1 MPLARVPGSVAIVSP
16 SFHPM
21 IGGVEFYVKGIGAEL
36 ARLGYD
42 VHVYTPNKVMGK
54 KIDVD
59 EEVVDGVHVHRL
71 GVWFEV
77 SYRVKL
83 WRGLQRALER
93 DAPDIVH
100 VYSHDSYARPAAKA
114 ARKLARPLVIT
125 TYGPFET
132 HSDYGAAQSLLFRLY
147 DSYVTPSLFR
157 GSALVLARYPEILQW
172 VRSYGVEDSR
182 ARLEPSG
189 IPGGYLA
196 KADGRR
202 GRDKVGH
209 DGELILYLGRISP
222 QKGVQY
228 AVQAMEHVT
237 RRFPSAKLAIVGP
250 DYIGYSAHLRA
261 LAAKLGVAESVEIM
275 DAVTNPVEEAE
286 LLSACDAF
294 VMPSS
299 FEGFSQSVM
308 KAMAQSRP
316 VVVTRVGGLPYEIDY
331 GKCGLACEYG
341 DARMLADRLVS
352 LLESP
357 GLSSEMGENGR
368 RRAEE
373 FTFERLASRLS
384 LAYESTADAPVEAA

>member
-1 MPLARVPGSVAIVSP
+1 MGSIGIVTP

-21 IGGVEFYVKGIGAEL
+21 IGGVEFYVRGIGTEL

-54 KIDVD
+54 KIDGE
-59 EEVVDGVHVHRL
+59 EEVIDGVHVHRL
-71 GVWFEV
+71 EVWFEV
-77 SYRVKL
+77 SYRVKM
-83 WRGLQRALER
+83 WRGLQDALQR
-93 DAPDIVH
+93 DSPDLIH

-114 ARKLARPLVIT
+114 AGKLGKPLVIT
-125 TYGPFET
+125 TYGPFAT
-132 HSDYGAAQSLLFRLY
+132 HSDYGATQRLLFRLY

-157 GSALVLARYPEILQW
+157 DCAVVLVRYPEIMDW
-172 VRSYGVEDSR
+172 VRSFGVEDAR
-182 ARLEPSG
+182 TRLEPSG
-189 IPGGYLA
+189 IPKSYLT
-196 KADGRR
+196 KADARKGRER
-202 GRDKVGH
+202 FGH

-228 AVQAMEHVT
+228 AVQAMQHVK
-237 RRFPSAKLAIVGP
+237 RRFPRAKLAIVGP
-250 DYIGYSAHLRA
+250 DYIGYSSHLRE
-261 LAAKLGVAESVEIM
+261 LAERLDVAENIAIM
-275 DAVTNPVEEAE
+275 KAVTTEEEEVE

-331 GKCGLACEYG
+331 GRCGLACDFG
-341 DARMLADRLVS
+341 DATLLADGLIS

-357 GLSSEMGENGR
+357 DLSSTMGANGR
-368 RRAEE
+368 KRAEE
-373 FTFERLASRLS
+373 FTFERLAVNLS
-384 LAYESTADAPVEAA
+384 SIYASAVELP

>member
-1 MPLARVPGSVAIVSP
+1 VARSTGSIGIVSP

-21 IGGVEFYVKGIGAEL
+21 IGGVEFYVRGIGTEL

-42 VHVYTPNKVMGK
+42 VHVYTPNRVMGK
-54 KIDVD
+54 KIEGED
-59 EEVVDGVHVHRL
+59 EVVDGVHVHRL
-71 GVWFEV
+71 DVWFEV

-83 WRGLQRALER
+83 WRGLEEALRR
-93 DAPDIVH
+93 DSPDLIH
-100 VYSHDSYARPAAKA
+100 VYSHDSYARPAARA
-114 ARKLARPLVIT
+114 ASRLARPLVIT

-132 HSDYGAAQSLLFRLY
+132 HRDYGAVQSLLFRLY

-157 GSALVLARYPEILQW
+157 GCAVVLARYPEILEW
-172 VRSYGVEDSR
+172 VRSFGVTDSR
-182 ARLEPSG
+182 AMLEPSG
-189 IPGGYLA
+189 IPKSYLT

-202 GRDKVGH
+202 GRERLGH

-228 AVQAMEHVT
+228 AVEAMQHVK
-237 RRFPSAKLAIVGP
+237 RRFPKAKLAVVGP
-250 DYIGYSAHLRA
+250 DYVGYSGRLRS
-261 LAAKLGVAESVEIM
+261 LAERLGVADNVMIM
-275 DAVTNPVEEAE
+275 GAVTGEEEEAE

-331 GKCGLACEYG
+331 GRCGLACDFG
-341 DARMLADRLVS
+341 DAKRLADGLVS

-357 GLSSEMGENGR
+357 ERSSAMGANGR

-373 FTFERLASRLS
+373 FTFERLAANLS
-384 LAYESTADAPVEAA
+384 SIYSSAVERS

>member
-1 MPLARVPGSVAIVSP
+1 M
-16 SFHPM
+16 
-21 IGGVEFYVKGIGAEL
+21 KGIGAEL

-54 KIDVD
+54 KIEPE

-71 GVWFEV
+71 DVWFEL

-83 WRGLQRALER
+83 WRGLQEALER
-93 DAPDIVH
+93 DAPDIIH

-114 ARKLARPLVIT
+114 AGRLSRPLVIT

-132 HSDYGAAQSLLFRLY
+132 HSDYGAAQSFLFKLY

-157 GSALVLARYPEILQW
+157 DSALVLARYPEILDW
-172 VRSYGVEDSR
+172 VKSYGVADSR

-196 KADGRR
+196 RADGRK
-202 GRDKVGH
+202 GRDRVGH

-228 AVQAMEHVT
+228 AVEAMKHVKK
-237 RRFPSAKLAIVGP
+237 RFPRAKLAIVGP
-250 DYIGYSAHLRA
+250 DYIGYSAHLRS
-261 LAAKLGVAESVEIM
+261 LADRLGVAESIEIM
-275 DAVTNPVEEAE
+275 DAVTAAGEEAE

-331 GKCGLACEYG
+331 GRCGLACEYG

-352 LLESP
+352 ILESP
-357 GLSSEMGENGR
+357 ELSSAMGENGR

-373 FTFERLASRLS
+373 FTFERLASKLS
-384 LAYESTADAPVEAA
+384 LAYESTAEAPVKVA

>member
-1 MPLARVPGSVAIVSP
+1 MADKLGSIAIVSP

-21 IGGVEFYVKGIGAEL
+21 IGGVEFYVRGIGTEL

-42 VHVYTPNKVMGK
+42 VHVYTPNKVLGR
-54 KIDVD
+54 KIEAD
-59 EEVVDGVHVHRL
+59 EEVIDGVHVHRL

-77 SYRVKL
+77 SYRVKM
-83 WRGLQRALER
+83 WRGLQDALQR
-93 DAPDIVH
+93 DNPDLIH

-114 ARKLARPLVIT
+114 AGRLGRPLVIT

-132 HSDYGAAQSLLFRLY
+132 HSDYGAIQSLLFKLY

-157 GSALVLARYPEILQW
+157 DCALVLVRYPEILAW
-172 VRSYGVEDSR
+172 VKSLGVTDSR

-189 IPGGYLA
+189 IPRRYLT
-196 KADGRR
+196 KADGKQ
-202 GRDKVGH
+202 GRERFGH
-209 DGELILYLGRISP
+209 DGELILYLGRIAP

-228 AVQAMEHVT
+228 AVEAMVHVK
-237 RRFPSAKLAIVGP
+237 RRFPRAKLAMVGP
-250 DYIGYSAHLRA
+250 DYIGYSSHLRK
-261 LAAKLGVAESVEIM
+261 LAEKLGVAENLVIM
-275 DAVTNPVEEAE
+275 EAVTSEEE
-286 LLSACDAF
+286 EVGLLSACDAF

-331 GKCGLACEYG
+331 GRCGVACDFG
-341 DARMLADRLVS
+341 DPKKLADGLIS

-357 GLSSEMGENGR
+357 ELSSAMGASGR
-368 RRAEE
+368 KRAEE
-373 FTFERLASRLS
+373 FTFERLAANLS
-384 LAYESTADAPVEAA
+384 SLYATAAERS

>member
-1 MPLARVPGSVAIVSP
+1 MGSVGIVTP

-21 IGGVEFYVKGIGAEL
+21 IGGVEFYVRGIGTEL

-42 VHVYTPNKVMGK
+42 VHVYTPNKVMRK
-54 KIDVD
+54 KIDPE
-59 EEVVDGVHVHRL
+59 EEVIDGVHVHRL
-71 GVWFEV
+71 DVWFEV

-83 WRGLQRALER
+83 WRGLQEALQR
-93 DAPDIVH
+93 TTPDLIH

-114 ARKLARPLVIT
+114 AGKLGRPLLIT

-132 HSDYGAAQSLLFRLY
+132 HSDYGAIQSRLFRLY

-157 GSALVLARYPEILQW
+157 DCAVVLARYPEILEW
-172 VRSYGVEDSR
+172 VRSFGVADTR

-189 IPGGYLA
+189 IPQGYLA
-196 KADGRR
+196 QAGGRR
-202 GRDKVGH
+202 GREIMGH

-228 AVQAMEHVT
+228 AVEAMQHVKK
-237 RRFPSAKLAIVGP
+237 RFPRAKLVIVGP
-250 DYIGYSAHLRA
+250 DYVGYSDHLRE
-261 LAAKLGVAESVEIM
+261 LAANLGVTENIAIM
-275 DAVTNPVEEAE
+275 EAVTTEEDEVE
-286 LLSACDAF
+286 LLSACDVF

-316 VVVTRVGGLPYEIDY
+316 VLVTNVGGLPYEIDY
-331 GKCGLACEYG
+331 GRCGLACEFG
-341 DARMLADRLVS
+341 DATKLADGLVS
-352 LLESP
+352 LLDSP
-357 GLSSEMGENGR
+357 ELALTLGANGR
-368 RRAEE
+368 KRAEE

-384 LAYESTADAPVEAA
+384 DTYRSTIYPGEGAT

>member
-1 MPLARVPGSVAIVSP
+1 MGSVGIVTP

-21 IGGVEFYVKGIGAEL
+21 IGGVEFYVRGIGSEL

-54 KIDVD
+54 KIDP
-59 EEVVDGVHVHRL
+59 EEQVIDGVHVHRL

-77 SYRVKL
+77 SYRVKM
-83 WRGLQRALER
+83 WRGLQEALRR
-93 DAPDIVH
+93 DTPDLIH

-114 ARKLARPLVIT
+114 AGKLGRPLVIT
-125 TYGPFET
+125 TYGPFAT
-132 HSDYGAAQSLLFRLY
+132 HSNYGAIQRLLFGLY

-157 GSALVLARYPEILQW
+157 DCAVVLVRYPEILKW
-172 VRSYGVEDSR
+172 VRSFGVADSR
-182 ARLEPSG
+182 TMLEPSG
-189 IPGGYLA
+189 IPKSYLT
-196 KADGRR
+196 KADGRK
-202 GRDKVGH
+202 GRERIGH
-209 DGELILYLGRISP
+209 DGELILYLGRVSP

-228 AVQAMEHVT
+228 AVEAMQHVK
-237 RRFPSAKLAIVGP
+237 RRFPKAKLAIVGP
-250 DYIGYSAHLRA
+250 DYIGYSSHLRE
-261 LAAKLGVAESVEIM
+261 LAEKLGVAENIAIM
-275 DAVTNPVEEAE
+275 GAVTSEEDEVE

-316 VVVTRVGGLPYEIDY
+316 VVVTNVGGLPFEIDY
-331 GKCGLACEYG
+331 GRCGLPCDFG
-341 DARMLADRLVS
+341 DAAKLADGLVS

-357 GLSSEMGENGR
+357 ELALTLGANGR

-373 FTFERLASRLS
+373 FTFERLASKLS
-384 LAYESTADAPVEAA
+384 LAYECAADALGRVA